1 MSAVT
6 GVGLDQLTQMLL
18 DRAGTILPGEGE
30 LAFNQRQ
37 ATEIAAAFAA
47 LGEPQASDIVILA
60 DSLRRAREA
69 LDRITGRAG
78 IDDMLDALFGR
89 FCLGK

>member
-1 MSAVT
+1 MT
-6 GVGLDQLTQMLL
+6 GEGVERLTQMLL
-18 DRAGTILPGEGE
+18 DRAAAILPGESQ
-30 LAFNQRQ
+30 LALNQRQ
-37 ATEIAAAFAA
+37 ATEIAIASLA
-47 LGEPQASDIVILA
+47 LENSVPGDIVILA

-69 LDRITGRAG
+69 LDRVTGRAG